1 MSDQG
6 SNFGGSN
13 FGGGGIGSGV
23 GAGNGKIADKLH
35 NVVDQ
40 ATDRA
45 SDFATRARSSMDGWL
60 RDLGA
65 MMERRPVATIAIG
78 VGIGYL
84 LAKLRGRD

>member
-13 FGGGGIGSGV
+13 V
-23 GAGNGKIADKLH
+23 GAGNGRVADRLH

-45 SDFATRARSSMDGWL
+45 SDVYSRARTSVDGWL

-65 MMERRPVATIAIG
+65 MMERRPVATIFIG
-78 VGIGYL
+78 ISIGYI

>member
-13 FGGGGIGSGV
+13 FGGGSGLGA

-45 SDFATRARSSMDGWL
+45 SDYASRARSSMDGWL

-78 VGIGYL
+78 VAVGYL
-84 LAKLRGRD
+84 LAKIRGRD